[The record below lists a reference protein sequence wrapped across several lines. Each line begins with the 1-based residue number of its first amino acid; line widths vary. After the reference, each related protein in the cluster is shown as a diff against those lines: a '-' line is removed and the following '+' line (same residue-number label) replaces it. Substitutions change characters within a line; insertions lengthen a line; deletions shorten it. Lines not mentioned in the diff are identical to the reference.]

1 VKPELERFLAAAT
14 RPVADQASEAKA
26 SNGRIISLAEV
37 RAAHHDGAEPWSLD
51 ELRGRLVELSGAAA
65 SATLS
70 AAFGVVLE
78 VQQAGEPAAWIT
90 AVEASFY
97 PPDAISSGVDLAALV
112 VVRLAES
119 AADRFLLAA
128 ARASERL
135 LRSGGFGLVVID
147 LTSAT
152 PHASTD
158 GEPGRSDLPLPV
170 AAQGRL
176 VSLAQTH
183 DAAIVCVTAK
193 PDDAGSLG
201 SLVSLH
207 VAALRTLGERDPVV
221 TLRALKDKR
230 RGPRWSRTVKVR
242 GPSGY

>member
-14 RPVADQASEAKA
+14 RPVRDQANDA
-26 SNGRIISLAEV
+26 RIISLDEV
-37 RAAHHDGAEPWSLD
+37 RATQRDGAEPWSLD
-51 ELRGRLVELSGAAA
+51 GLRGRLVELSGAAA
-65 SATLS
+65 SATLT

-90 AVEASFY
+90 SADASFY
-97 PPDAISSGVDLAALV
+97 PPDATASGVDLAALV
-112 VVRLAES
+112 VVRFAEPV
-119 AADRFLLAA
+119 ADRFLVAA
-128 ARASERL
+128 VRAGERL

-152 PHASTD
+152 LQATTAD
-158 GEPGRSDLPLPV
+158 GDAGHCDLPLSA

-193 PDDAGSLG
+193 ADDAGSLG

-207 VAALRTLGERDPVV
+207 VAALRTLGERDPAV
-221 TLRALKDKR
+221 TLHALKDKR
-230 RGPRWSRTVKVR
+230 HGPRWSRRVKAR
-242 GPSGY
+242 GPLGY